1 MSKTSWNLLLW
12 KLLLLSLSQLL
23 LSEMILSQ
31 LSLLQLIAV
40 FLVIKVGVKALS
52 IVAFYAYLLEK
63 KNFVMLVSSVREE
76 NCNSIVNTHDSK
88 QEDKEGTRVIV
99 IHLHESLP
107 VHGYEEQ
114 VTAAHDEVDQN
125 GAEMHC
131 GKGRVD
137 HPEVD

>member
-12 KLLLLSLSQLL
+12 KLLLLTLSQLL

-31 LSLLQLIAV
+31 LSLLKLISV
-40 FLVIKVGVKALS
+40 LLVIKVGVKAL
-52 IVAFYAYLLEK
+52 IVAFNAYLLEK
-63 KNFVMLVSSVREE
+63 KNFVMGVSSVREE
-76 NCNSIVNTHDSK
+76 NCNSIVNTHDCE

-107 VHGYEEQ
+107 IHGYEEQ
-114 VTAAHDEVDQN
+114 VKAAHDEVDQN

-131 GKGRVD
+131 RKGRVD
-137 HPEVD
+137 HPEVN

>member
-52 IVAFYAYLLEK
+52 IVAFNAYLLEK

-76 NCNSIVNTHDSK
+76 NCNSIVNTHDS
-88 QEDKEGTRVIV
+88 E
-99 IHLHESLP
+99 
-107 VHGYEEQ
+107 
-114 VTAAHDEVDQN
+114 
-125 GAEMHC
+125 
-131 GKGRVD
+131 
-137 HPEVD
+137 